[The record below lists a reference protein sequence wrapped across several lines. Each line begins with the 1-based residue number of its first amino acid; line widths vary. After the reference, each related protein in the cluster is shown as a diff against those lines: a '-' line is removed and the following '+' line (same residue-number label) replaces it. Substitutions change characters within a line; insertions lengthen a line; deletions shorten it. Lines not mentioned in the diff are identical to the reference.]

1 VRTVSVLAEDVGRCE
16 GPIWRQDGSIAI
28 VSLDH
33 GCIYAVADSGR
44 RTLAV
49 TGGGPNGAAE
59 GRDGSLFVAQN
70 GGKPPARLWPLVTGG
85 IQIVQPG
92 GRVDWLSQDP
102 VSPNDICFGPDGLLY
117 FTDPT
122 RRRPARDDGR
132 IWRCDPETGDAEL
145 LLSTGW
151 YPNGIAFGKADDALY
166 VADTGQS
173 RIVRFPMVS
182 GGLGRQEVAVEMIH
196 GMPDGLAFDTE
207 GNLLIAAGSPG
218 GEGDIQTYDAGG
230 RLVDVFV
237 PAASPAITNLALSA
251 DHRLLVTDSDGH
263 RLLLVEGWPT
273 AGLPLH
279 PFRTPAPVAG
289 GHQALA
295 S

>member
-33 GCIYAVADSGR
+33 GCIYVVADSGR
-44 RTLAV
+44 STLAV

-59 GRDGSLFVAQN
+59 GRDGSLYVAQN
-70 GGKPPARLWPLVTGG
+70 GGKPPARPWPFVTGG

-92 GRVDWLSQDP
+92 GRVDWLSTDP
-102 VSPNDICFGPDGLLY
+102 VSPNDICFGPDGFLY

-145 LLSTGW
+145 LLSIGW
-151 YPNGIAFGKADDALY
+151 YPNGIAFGKDDDALY

-182 GGLGRQEVAVEMIH
+182 EGLGRHEVAVEMIH

-218 GEGDIQTYDAGG
+218 GEGDVQTYDAAG
-230 RLVDVFV
+230 RLLDVFV

-251 DHRLLVTDSDGH
+251 DHRLLVTDSEGQ
-263 RLLLVEGWPT
+263 RLLLVADWPT
-273 AGLPLH
+273 AGLALH

-289 GHQALA
+289 GRPALA